1 MHNLDTLNNKKIT
14 SIEQLYGKIV
24 LVRIDVNITLGH
36 NNTVDPAEDW
46 RIIQS
51 LQTIFF
57 LQNKGARIVLLA
69 HMGGDSDATLL
80 PVFEYMQQDIPDM
93 VFLKSFTADM
103 VNPTL
108 DTLLPGQVLMMEN
121 LRQHTEELENNCAFL
136 EPLINR
142 ADIYINDAFSASHR
156 KHASLSK
163 ITEYLPSF
171 FGLQCI
177 DEIEHLSNF
186 MNRRDGVK
194 VLVLGGAKMGT
205 KLPLLEK
212 MLPQVDYV
220 LMGGALANIFLQ
232 GRGFEIGKSWYDD
245 VDISRIVDNQKIILP
260 IDYIDQHG
268 DVIDMNTIGVDD
280 TILDIGPMTMDI
292 FGPIIDY
299 ADSIMWNG
307 PMGKYEEGYTE
318 GSLQVAER
326 ISHAEAF
333 SITGGGDTATLV
345 REHNLEN
352 GFDFLS
358 TGGGA
363 MLDFLVHGTLPGID
377 AVLCA
382 ENKHE

>member
-1 MHNLDTLNNKKIT
+1 
-14 SIEQLYGKIV
+14 
-24 LVRIDVNITLGH
+24 
-36 NNTVDPAEDW
+36 
-46 RIIQS
+46 
-51 LQTIFF
+51 
-57 LQNKGARIVLLA
+57 
-69 HMGGDSDATLL
+69 
-80 PVFEYMQQDIPDM
+80 
-93 VFLKSFTADM
+93 
-103 VNPTL
+103 
-108 DTLLPGQVLMMEN
+108 
-121 LRQHTEELENNCAFL
+121 
-136 EPLINR
+136 
-142 ADIYINDAFSASHR
+142 
-156 KHASLSK
+156 
-163 ITEYLPSF
+163 
-171 FGLQCI
+171 
-177 DEIEHLSNF
+177 

-220 LMGGALANIFLQ
+220 LMGGALANVFLR

-307 PMGKYEEGYTE
+307 PMGKYEEGYIE
-318 GSLQVAER
+318 GSLHVAER
-326 ISHAEAF
+326 IHHAEAF

-345 REHNLEN
+345 REHHLEN

-363 MLDFLVHGTLPGID
+363 MLDFLIHGTLPGID
-377 AVLCA
+377 AVLYA
-382 ENKHE
+382 EKKHQ